1 MKKWLLSLKSSNG
14 GLKVTKVLRKIRT
27 KELLMMTMRLSPYLM
42 MNGNAKE
49 AIEFYETALDAK
61 LLFKQ
66 TFGEMPEN
74 PEFPLPEEAK
84 NFISHA
90 MLKVGETD
98 LMFSDNFPGQ
108 TSQIGDQVTI
118 CITINDIEKSKQI
131 FEALQQEGQVKMPL
145 QEAFFS
151 PAYGIVTDKFGVTF
165 QIYTEG
171 QQ

>member
-1 MKKWLLSLKSSNG
+1 
-14 GLKVTKVLRKIRT
+14 
-27 KELLMMTMRLSPYLM
+27 MTLRLSPYLM

-49 AIEFYETALDAK
+49 AIQFYEHVLDGK
-61 LLFKQ
+61 VLFNQ

-84 NFISHA
+84 ELVAHA
-90 MLKVGETD
+90 MIKIGEME
-98 LMFSDNFPGQ
+98 LMFSDMFPGQ

-118 CITINDIEKSKQI
+118 CISTNNIEKSKQI
-131 FEALQQEGQVKMPL
+131 FESLQQGGQVKMPL
-145 QEAFFS
+145 QETFFS

-165 QIYTEG
+165 QISTGG

>member
-1 MKKWLLSLKSSNG
+1 MTLK
-14 GLKVTKVLRKIRT
+14 
-27 KELLMMTMRLSPYLM
+27 LSPYLM

-49 AIEFYETALDAK
+49 AIRFYENALNAK
-61 LLFKQ
+61 VLFSQ

-84 NFISHA
+84 ELVSHA
-90 MLKVGETD
+90 ILMVGETE

-118 CITINDIEKSKQI
+118 CISTNDIESSKQM
-131 FEALQQEGQVKMPL
+131 FESLLRGGQVKMPL
-145 QEAFFS
+145 QEVFFS

-165 QIYTEG
+165 QIHTES
-171 QQ
+171 QQKNE